1 MLPDNTLSTT
11 PVPQPFL
18 PPRDYPPQQLVDY
31 EMGGVGL
38 QNPSQ
43 GLQVK
48 IWRCRY
54 LNGQDFVLDAD
65 NVADTVVLSK
75 SEVSEFSFTFDQ
87 NMNVCIAYVDAAGA
101 NLYWYDATISSFV
114 TLSLPGAVTPK
125 VALDD
130 KRSATL
136 DSSDIILAYI
146 KSGNLYYR
154 QQRDRFTVERL
165 LAAGAGPGLR
175 RIGMGLNWRFL
186 FEIQN

>member
-1 MLPDNTLSTT
+1 MLPGNVLSTEVI
-11 PVPQPFL
+11 PMPFL
-18 PPRDYPPQQLVDY
+18 PPRDYPPQQLVDF

-38 QNPSQ
+38 QDPSR

-54 LNGQDFVLDAD
+54 LSNLSFVLDAD
-65 NVADTVVLSK
+65 DVADITVLSLPD
-75 SEVSEFSFTFDQ
+75 VTEFSFTFDQ
-87 NMNVCIAYVDAAGA
+87 NMNVCIAYVDATGA
-101 NLYWYDATISSFV
+101 HLWWYDTTLPGRV
-114 TLSLPGAVTPK
+114 TLALTGAATPK
-125 VALDD
+125 IALDD
-130 KRSATL
+130 KRTGELAT
-136 DSSDIILAYI
+136 SDIILAYI